1 MYGTS
6 RRRTTHFSKRR
17 DRRNLAAVEAPEVR
31 YARSGDVNVA
41 YSVVGDGPFDVVFV
55 SGWVLS
61 NLEVGWEGSAAE
73 FYKGISSFS
82 RLILFDKRGTGL
94 SDRVSGAPDLE
105 TRMDDVRAV
114 MDAAGSRRAAVMGFS
129 EGGPLA
135 TLFAATYPERTAAL
149 VLYGSGATFK
159 RAEDYPW
166 SPTQEELAE
175 LIRKEAAIGTDPWLD
190 DRLKGLAPTASDDPD
205 IKRWW
210 RRWVRV
216 SASPGAVLALRAMN
230 TEIDVRHVLPAIRV
244 PTRILHRVDDED
256 TKLEEGR
263 YILNRIPGAELV
275 ELPGADHG
283 WWVNSDQIVREIKAF
298 LGGVWKSGQWDMV
311 ESEQVLAT
319 ILFTDIVGST
329 AKLAEVGDR
338 AWGELLK
345 KHHALVR
352 RHLVRYA
359 GKEMDTAGDGF
370 FARFEG
376 PARAIRCACAI
387 GEGVGDL
394 GLVVRQGLHT
404 GECELLEGKV
414 GGIAVHIGAR
424 VAAEAAPGEVLVS
437 STVRDLVAGSG
448 LRFRERGTVGLK
460 GIPGEWRLF
469 SVDPGSARPQGS
481 ALVS

>member
-1 MYGTS
+1 VGP
-6 RRRTTHFSKRR
+6 
-17 DRRNLAAVEAPEVR
+17 PEIR
-31 YARSGDVNVA
+31 YAKSGDVNIA
-41 YSVVGDGPFDVVFV
+41 YSTMGDGPFDVVFV

-73 FYKGISSFS
+73 FYEAISSFC

-94 SDRVSGAPDLE
+94 SDRVSGMPDLE

-135 TLFAATYPERTAAL
+135 ILFAATHPERTAAL
-149 VLYGSGATFK
+149 VLYGTLATWT

-166 SPTQEELAE
+166 APTQEERADIL
-175 LIRKEAAIGTDPWLD
+175 RKEAAIGTDSWLD
-190 DRLKGLAPTASDDPD
+190 DRLKGFAPTTSEDPD

-216 SASPGAVLALRAMN
+216 SASPGAVSALRAMN
-230 TEIDVRHVLPAIRV
+230 AEIDVRHVLPAIRV
-244 PTRILHRVDDED
+244 PTRVLHRVDDD
-256 TKLEEGR
+256 ATRLDEGR
-263 YILNRIPGAELV
+263 YIADRIPGAELV

-283 WWVNSDQIVREIKAF
+283 WWVNSDQIVREVRAF
-298 LGGVWKSGQWDMV
+298 LGGLWESRQWDLV
-311 ESEQVLAT
+311 ESERVLAT

-329 AKLAEVGDR
+329 AKLAEIGDH

-345 KHHALVR
+345 KHHAFVR
-352 RHLVRYA
+352 RQLVRYA

-370 FARFEG
+370 FARFDG

-387 GEGVGDL
+387 VEGVGDL
-394 GLVVRQGLHT
+394 GLEVRQGLHT
-404 GECELLEGKV
+404 GECELVEGKV

-448 LRFRERGTVGLK
+448 LRFRERGAVGLK

-469 SVDPGSARPQGS
+469 SIDPDS
-481 ALVS
+481 ALS

>member
-1 MYGTS
+1 LLC
-6 RRRTTHFSKRR
+6 RR

-31 YARSGDVNVA
+31 YARSGNINIA

-61 NLEVGWEGSAAE
+61 NLEVGWEGSAAD
-73 FYKGISSFS
+73 FYTGISSFS

-94 SDRVSGAPDLE
+94 SDRVSGLPDLE
-105 TRMDDVRAV
+105 ARMDDVRAV

-149 VLYGSGATFK
+149 VLYGSGASFM

-166 SPTQEELAE
+166 ALTQEELAD
-175 LIRKEAAIGTDPWLD
+175 LIRKEAPIGSDAWLD
-190 DRLKGLAPTASDDPD
+190 NRLKGLAPTASEDPD
-205 IKRWW
+205 VKRWW

-244 PTRILHRVDDED
+244 PARILHRVDDED
-256 TKLEEGR
+256 TSLDEGR
-263 YILNRIPGAELV
+263 YIVNRIPGAELV
-275 ELPGADHG
+275 ELPGTDHG
-283 WWVNSDQIVREIKAF
+283 WWVNSNQIVREVRAF
-298 LGGVWKSGQWDMV
+298 LDGLWKSGQWDMV

-329 AKLAEVGDR
+329 AKLAELGDR

-352 RHLVRYA
+352 RHLVRYS

-370 FARFEG
+370 FARFDG

-387 GEGVGDL
+387 TEGVGDM
-394 GLVVRQGLHT
+394 GLEVRQGLHT
-404 GECELLEGKV
+404 GECELVEGKV
-414 GGIAVHIGAR
+414 GGIVVHIGAR

-469 SVDPGSARPQGS
+469 SVDPGSARAQGS
-481 ALVS
+481 PLSG